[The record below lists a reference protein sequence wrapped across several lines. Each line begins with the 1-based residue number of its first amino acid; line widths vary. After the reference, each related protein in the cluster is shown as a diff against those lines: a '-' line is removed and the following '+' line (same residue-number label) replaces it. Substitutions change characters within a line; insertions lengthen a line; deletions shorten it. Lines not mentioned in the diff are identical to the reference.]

1 MSRSRYR
8 GLVVL
13 LMDVCLIFFFNFAM
27 FFSYLTDGNI
37 QLYNLVMHIGLLTVC
52 VLVFQLWFKTYDTLW
67 RYCRKPGISYAA
79 QGHGLRLFAVLRGK
93 YNTRHQLH
101 LDKRGAQGHG
111 ACAYKHAYH
120 SLFVPRVQAQGGKRW
135 YGRAAL
141 HRHNRP
147 GSAGVALLGEL
158 NDNVYGTYKP
168 YCLIDDSREK
178 QRKRIHGVSVIGPI
192 DNTVEL
198 LANTPVTDIILAIN
212 NTTTE
217 RKREI
222 LDICANTRCRVHI
235 LGDPVTQVE
244 GGVSGKKSL
253 SSGMR
258 EVQIEDLLGREPIRL
273 DNQRV
278 NEFVRGK
285 VVLVTG
291 GGGSIGSELCR
302 QIAAQGPKRLIILD
316 IAENTTYE
324 LQNDIVHLYGR
335 DFPLSVEIASVRDK
349 ARMEQIFAKYRPQ
362 LVLHAAAHKHV
373 PLMEDCPGEAIKN
386 NVFGTYNAAC
396 TAREFGAEKFVLIS
410 TDKAVNPT
418 NVMGATKCLCEQV
431 LQSLNGGE
439 TEFAAVRFGN
449 VLGSNGSVIPLFKK
463 QIAYGGPV
471 TITDRR
477 IIRYFMTIPEAAQ
490 LVLEAGSFAHRGEV
504 FVLDMGEPVRI
515 ADLADKLIR
524 LSGYVPGR
532 DIEIKE
538 VGLRP
543 GEKLYEELLMSN
555 DNLHK
560 TENEKIFVEERPA
573 VDEEM
578 MKRRLDEL
586 KATVALGNNE
596 EILAALHKLVPTFR
610 RPEEVNK
617 NAEQVSAQCAKAK
630 CCSVGVA
637 I

>member
-67 RYCRKPGISYAA
+67 RYAESQEYLTLLKGMGCGFLLYSFVNVILGTSFIWISEALKGTALALINMLTIRFLYRAYRRKVANVG
-79 QGHGLRLFAVLRGK
+79 
-93 YNTRHQLH
+93 T
-101 LDKRGAQGHG
+101 GAQRYTAIIG
-111 ACAYKHAYH
+111 A
-120 SLFVPRVQAQGGKRW
+120 
-135 YGRAAL
+135 
-141 HRHNRP
+141 

-178 QRKRIHGVSVIGPI
+178 QCKRIHRVSVIGPI

-244 GGVSGKKSL
+244 GEASGKKSL
-253 SSGMR
+253 FSGMR

-324 LQNDIVHLYGR
+324 LQNDLVHLYGR

-373 PLMEDCPGEAIKN
+373 PLMEDSPFEAIKN
-386 NVFGTYNAAC
+386 NTLGTYN
-396 TAREFGAEKFVLIS
+396 TAECANEYKVSHFVLLS

-418 NVMGATKCLCEQV
+418 NVMGATKRTCELIIQHFAKI
-431 LQSLNGGE
+431 SKD
-439 TEFAAVRFGN
+439 TTFAAVRFGN
-449 VLGSNGSVIPLFKK
+449 VLGSNGSVIPLFKA
-463 QIAYGGPV
+463 QLENGGPLTV
-471 TITDRR
+471 THPDIT
-477 IIRYFMTIPEAAQ
+477 RYFMTIPEAAQ
-490 LVLEAGSFAHRGEV
+490 LVVQAGGLAKGGEI
-504 FVLDMGEPVRI
+504 FVLNMGEPVKI
-515 ADLADKLIR
+515 LSLAEKLIK
-524 LSGYVPGR
+524 LSGFEPYV
-532 DIEIKE
+532 DIDIQFT
-538 VGLRP
+538 GLRP
-543 GEKLYEELLMSN
+543 GEKLYEELVLQSEK
-555 DNLHK
+555 DDIHK
-560 TENEKIFVEERPA
+560 TQNDKIYVTSPGDIDDEKLISHIEKIRS
-573 VDEEM
+573 
-578 MKRRLDEL
+578 MKPGDSREFLME
-586 KATVALGNNE
+586 
-596 EILAALHKLVPTFR
+596 LVPTYTPDR
-610 RPEEVNK
+610 E
-617 NAEQVSAQCAKAK
+617 A
-630 CCSVGVA
+630 
-637 I
+637 

>member
-67 RYCRKPGISYAA
+67 RYAESQEYLTLLKGMGCGFLLYSAVNIILGTSFIWISEVLKGTALALIAMLAIRFLYRKYRRRVTSIGA
-79 QGHGLRLFAVLRGK
+79 
-93 YNTRHQLH
+93 
-101 LDKRGAQGHG
+101 GAQRYTAIIG
-111 ACAYKHAYH
+111 A
-120 SLFVPRVQAQGGKRW
+120 
-135 YGRAAL
+135 
-141 HRHNRP
+141 

-244 GGVSGKKSL
+244 GDASGKKSL

-258 EVQIEDLLGREPIRL
+258 EVQIEDLLGREPIKL

-278 NEFVRGK
+278 NEFVRG
-285 VVLVTG
+285 
-291 GGGSIGSELCR
+291 
-302 QIAAQGPKRLIILD
+302 
-316 IAENTTYE
+316 
-324 LQNDIVHLYGR
+324 
-335 DFPLSVEIASVRDK
+335 K

-490 LVLEAGSFAHRGEV
+490 LVLEAGFFAHRGEV

-586 KATVALGNNE
+586 EATVAHGNNE
-596 EILAALHKLVPTFR
+596 EILASLHKLVPTYR

>member
-67 RYCRKPGISYAA
+67 RYAESQEYLTLLKGMGCGFLLYSAVNIILGTSFIWISEALKSTALALIAMLAIRFLYRKYRRRVTSIGA
-79 QGHGLRLFAVLRGK
+79 
-93 YNTRHQLH
+93 
-101 LDKRGAQGHG
+101 GAQRYTAIIG
-111 ACAYKHAYH
+111 A
-120 SLFVPRVQAQGGKRW
+120 
-135 YGRAAL
+135 
-141 HRHNRP
+141 

-178 QRKRIHGVSVIGPI
+178 KRKRIHGVSVIGPI

-244 GGVSGKKSL
+244 GDASGKKSL

-258 EVQIEDLLGREPIRL
+258 EVQIEDLLGREPIKL

-285 VVLVTG
+285 VVMVTG

-324 LQNDIVHLYGR
+324 LQNDLVHLYGR

-490 LVLEAGSFAHRGEV
+490 LVLEAGFFAHRGEV

-586 KATVALGNNE
+586 EATVAHGNNE
-596 EILAALHKLVPTFR
+596 EILASLHKLVPTYR

>member
-67 RYCRKPGISYAA
+67 RYAESQEYLTLLKGMGCGFLLYSAVNIILGTSFIWISEALKGTALALINMLTIRFLYRAYRRKVANVG
-79 QGHGLRLFAVLRGK
+79 
-93 YNTRHQLH
+93 T
-101 LDKRGAQGHG
+101 GAQRYTAIIG
-111 ACAYKHAYH
+111 A
-120 SLFVPRVQAQGGKRW
+120 
-135 YGRAAL
+135 
-141 HRHNRP
+141 

-302 QIAAQGPKRLIILD
+302 QIAAHGPKRLIILD

-324 LQNDIVHLYGR
+324 LQNDPVHLYGR

>member
-67 RYCRKPGISYAA
+67 RYAESQEYLTLLKGMGCGFLLYSAVNIILGTSFIWISEALKGTALALIAMLAIRFLYRKYRRRVTSIGA
-79 QGHGLRLFAVLRGK
+79 
-93 YNTRHQLH
+93 
-101 LDKRGAQGHG
+101 GAQRYTAIIG
-111 ACAYKHAYH
+111 A
-120 SLFVPRVQAQGGKRW
+120 
-135 YGRAAL
+135 
-141 HRHNRP
+141 

-244 GGVSGKKSL
+244 GDASGKKSL

-278 NEFVRGK
+278 NEFVRG
-285 VVLVTG
+285 
-291 GGGSIGSELCR
+291 
-302 QIAAQGPKRLIILD
+302 
-316 IAENTTYE
+316 
-324 LQNDIVHLYGR
+324 
-335 DFPLSVEIASVRDK
+335 K

-490 LVLEAGSFAHRGEV
+490 LVLEAGSFAHKGEV

-596 EILAALHKLVPTFR
+596 EILAALHKLVPTYR

-617 NAEQVSAQCAKAK
+617 NAEQVSVQCAKAK

>member
-67 RYCRKPGISYAA
+67 RYAESQEYLTLLKGMGCGFLLYSAVNIILGTSFIWISEALKGTALALIAMLAIRFLYRKYRRRVTSIGA
-79 QGHGLRLFAVLRGK
+79 
-93 YNTRHQLH
+93 
-101 LDKRGAQGHG
+101 GAQRYTAIIG
-111 ACAYKHAYH
+111 A
-120 SLFVPRVQAQGGKRW
+120 
-135 YGRAAL
+135 
-141 HRHNRP
+141 

-244 GGVSGKKSL
+244 GDASGKKSL

-258 EVQIEDLLGREPIRL
+258 EVQIEDLLGREPIKL

-396 TAREFGAEKFVLIS
+396 TAREF
-410 TDKAVNPT
+410 
-418 NVMGATKCLCEQV
+418 
-431 LQSLNGGE
+431 
-439 TEFAAVRFGN
+439 AAVRFGN

-490 LVLEAGSFAHRGEV
+490 LVLEAGSFAHKGEV

-586 KATVALGNNE
+586 EATVALGNNE
-596 EILAALHKLVPTFR
+596 EILAALHKLVPTYR

-617 NAEQVSAQCAKAK
+617 NAEQVNAQCAKAK

>member
-1 MSRSRYR
+1 
-8 GLVVL
+8 
-13 LMDVCLIFFFNFAM
+13 M

-67 RYCRKPGISYAA
+67 RYAESQEYLTLLKGMGCGFLLYS
-79 QGHGLRLFAVLRGK
+79 AVNIILG
-93 YNTRHQLH
+93 TSSI

-111 ACAYKHAYH
+111 ACAYSHACH
-120 SLFVPRVQAQGGKRW
+120 KIFISQIQAQGDKHRR
-135 YGRAAL
+135 GRAAL
-141 HRHNRP
+141 HRHNRR
-147 GSAGVALLGEL
+147 G
-158 NDNVYGTYKP
+158 
-168 YCLIDDSREK
+168 

-244 GGVSGKKSL
+244 GDVSGKKSL

-324 LQNDIVHLYGR
+324 LQNDLVHLYGR

-596 EILAALHKLVPTFR
+596 EILAALHKLVPTYR

-630 CCSVGVA
+630 CRSVGVA

>member
-67 RYCRKPGISYAA
+67 RYAESQEYLTLLKGMGCGFLLYSAVNIILGTSFIWISEALKGTALALINMLTIRFLYRAYRRKVANVG
-79 QGHGLRLFAVLRGK
+79 
-93 YNTRHQLH
+93 T
-101 LDKRGAQGHG
+101 GAQRYTAIIG
-111 ACAYKHAYH
+111 A
-120 SLFVPRVQAQGGKRW
+120 
-135 YGRAAL
+135 
-141 HRHNRP
+141 

-217 RKREI
+217 RKRE
-222 LDICANTRCRVHI
+222 
-235 LGDPVTQVE
+235 
-244 GGVSGKKSL
+244 
-253 SSGMR
+253 
-258 EVQIEDLLGREPIRL
+258 
-273 DNQRV
+273 
-278 NEFVRGK
+278 
-285 VVLVTG
+285 
-291 GGGSIGSELCR
+291 
-302 QIAAQGPKRLIILD
+302 ILD

-573 VDEEM
+573 MDEEM
-578 MKRRLDEL
+578 MKQRLDEL

-617 NAEQVSAQCAKAK
+617 NAEQVNAQCAKAK
-630 CCSVGVA
+630 CRSVGVA

>member
-67 RYCRKPGISYAA
+67 RYAESQEYLTLLKGMGCGFLLYSAVNIILGTSSIWISEALKGTALALIAMLAIRFLYRKYRRRVTSIGA
-79 QGHGLRLFAVLRGK
+79 
-93 YNTRHQLH
+93 
-101 LDKRGAQGHG
+101 GAQRYTAIIG
-111 ACAYKHAYH
+111 A
-120 SLFVPRVQAQGGKRW
+120 
-135 YGRAAL
+135 
-141 HRHNRP
+141 

-222 LDICANTRCRVHI
+222 LDICANTRYRVHI

-244 GGVSGKKSL
+244 GDVSGKKSL

-324 LQNDIVHLYGR
+324 LQNDLVHLYGR

-596 EILAALHKLVPTFR
+596 EILAALHKLVPTYR

-630 CCSVGVA
+630 CRSVGVA